1 MEVGRGNRLPV
12 LNQGSREQGGGGRK
26 GEKKREETLGWR
38 EEGTRDNLIQLQT
51 RRPGR

>member
-1 MEVGRGNRLPV
+1 M
-12 LNQGSREQGGGGRK
+12 LNQGRREQEGEEGGR
-26 GEKKREETLGWR
+26 EKKLEETLGWQ